1 MLCARRTPPPGTVAV
16 RSRNGLM
23 AQGGSGGLP
32 VPRTA
37 EGRAGLAAILHD
49 PGAALI
55 ATDFDGTLA
64 PIVADPRDARAD
76 EEAVAALAGLA
87 ELAGT
92 LAVITGRPAGEAV
105 ALGGFGGIPGLI
117 VLGHYGGERWQDGE
131 LTTPPVPPGVA
142 AARDRLPGILA
153 EAGAPEGTWIED
165 KGSALAVHTRRAADP
180 EGALAALRE
189 SLAGLAAGTGL
200 ICEPGRLVIELRPPG
215 MDKGSALTALAAE
228 RNSGAILFAGDDLGD
243 LPAFGAVRALRAA
256 GHPGLT
262 VCSSSDEVSEVAAE
276 ADLVVA
282 GPPGFADLLGSLARS
297 LAAPPRPAP

>member
-1 MLCARRTPPPGTVAV
+1 
-16 RSRNGLM
+16 M
-23 AQGGSGGLP
+23 AQPDGGGLP

-37 EGRAGLAAILHD
+37 EGRAGLTAIQRD
-49 PGAALI
+49 PGTALI
-55 ATDFDGTLA
+55 AADFDGTLA

-76 EEAVAALAGLA
+76 AAAVAALRGLA
-87 ELAGT
+87 GLAGT

-105 ALGGFGGIPGLI
+105 ELGGFNDVPGLI
-117 VLGHYGGERWQDGE
+117 VLGHYGWERWQDGE
-131 LTTPPVPPGVA
+131 LTAPPPPPGVA

-153 EAGAPEGTWIED
+153 GVGAAEGVRIED

-180 EGALAALRE
+180 AGALAALRE
-189 SLAGLAAGTGL
+189 PLAGLAAGTGL
-200 ICEPGRLVIELRPPG
+200 VLEPGRLVLELRPPG

-228 RNSGAILFAGDDLGD
+228 RKSGAILFAGDDLGD
-243 LPAFGAVRALRAA
+243 LPAFGAVRALRSA

-282 GPPGFADLLGSLARS
+282 GPGGLAALLGSLARS